1 MKRQNPPWKKWS
13 HTFYVRR
20 NYQSHDHSHHTLVLD
35 ICHQTKT
42 KTAKIVSMFKKKKT
56 FKSFIVS
63 SLAAMTARGFK
74 HPNQKAAKWTGLNE
88 NGVSIQYSIIK
99 NKQIHVSLSLYL
111 TGSLKHLYAANVACS
126 YCKAYM
132 YSLV

>member
-42 KTAKIVSMFKKKKT
+42 KTAKIVSMFKKKA

-74 HPNQKAAKWTGLNE
+74 HPNWKAAKWTGLNE

-99 NKQIHVSLSLYL
+99 NKQIHISLSLYL

-132 YSLV
+132 YLFV